1 MSNKLVIFDGSDKS
15 AMRIGEVYGDHYN
28 RQWQSISSSG
38 MMFIDFKKQFEQYKS
53 VVQLE
58 ALIKYSKVIPYCQ
71 TWLDL
76 KNYTLK
82 SPTNYTL
89 KSPTIYDN
97 NVNCSW
103 LLSFNYGS
111 YIKLQF
117 NYIYVSSSFL

>member
-38 MMFIDFKKQFEQYKS
+38 MMFIDFKKQFEIS
-53 VVQLE
+53 VVQLN
-58 ALIKYSKVIPYCQ
+58 ALIKYSKVIPDCQ

-82 SPTNYTL
+82 SPT
-89 KSPTIYDN
+89 IYDN
-97 NVNCSW
+97 NVTCSW

>member
-38 MMFIDFKKQFEQYKS
+38 MMFIDFKKQFEQIFAINIL
-53 VVQLE
+53 QLN

-76 KNYTLK
+76 K
-82 SPTNYTL
+82 NYTL